1 MEARQHRYHLEW
13 EPATG
18 SKNRLRWLMRN
29 SSLPRI
35 DDDICSPRI
44 WTHIGKSLMFVT
56 SVLHKKMIQSNL
68 EIRKNCLFPYWI
80 FFGNSNPGWL
90 KIPTNLNRFWFPFGS
105 FCIYYPLLDN
115 PNYSINTLQ
124 DKANIALGSQTIKKI
139 KTSAKCDQKM
149 YTLIWLARRKATIS
163 Q

>member
-1 MEARQHRYHLEW
+1 MYPPNTYWSFLIIVTVFDLPLHLLWNVFEDHPCMEARQHRYHLEW

-68 EIRKNCLFPYWI
+68 EIRKTVSFPTGFSLGTRTLDDSKFPLTWI
-80 FFGNSNPGWL
+80 VFG
-90 KIPTNLNRFWFPFGS
+90 FPLGHFVYIILS
-105 FCIYYPLLDN
+105 LITLTILSIHYRTRQTLL
-115 PNYSINTLQ
+115 
-124 DKANIALGSQTIKKI
+124 
-139 KTSAKCDQKM
+139 
-149 YTLIWLARRKATIS
+149 
-163 Q
+163 